1 MDEIR
6 PVNGMVRKE
15 SPILTELKNI
25 LVIILASIFYAATT
39 YMFVLDS
46 KFAPSGLSGVLAMIE
61 TLKDLD
67 TGTYVLLLMNT
78 PLLIW
83 AFFSL
88 SKRFAL
94 YTTISVVVLCTSFF
108 LFDYLDP
115 EGKFRFVTTMTIDG
129 QEYPD
134 FGKRLF
140 CSIVSGFCAGISI
153 ALTFRVNGSLGG
165 VDIIVSLIQK
175 KYPRANVSVLLFVV
189 NAVIIIAS
197 YFVFDKNIESVCF
210 AIIYIIIFSKVCEYI
225 LNGVKKA
232 LKFEV
237 VTEHAEELA
246 KELIQKLGHGVTV
259 TKAKGMYANTDKY
272 LLICVIHGRQV
283 ADFEKILKKY
293 PDAFAFAS
301 SVSEVFGLFFK

>member
-25 LVIILASIFYAATT
+25 LIIILATIFYAATT

-94 YTTISVVVLCTSFF
+94 SLTS
-108 LFDYLDP
+108 
-115 EGKFRFVTTMTIDG
+115 
-129 QEYPD
+129 
-134 FGKRLF
+134 
-140 CSIVSGFCAGISI
+140 A
-153 ALTFRVNGSLGG
+153 
-165 VDIIVSLIQK
+165 
-175 KYPRANVSVLLFVV
+175 
-189 NAVIIIAS
+189 
-197 YFVFDKNIESVCF
+197 
-210 AIIYIIIFSKVCEYI
+210 
-225 LNGVKKA
+225 
-232 LKFEV
+232 
-237 VTEHAEELA
+237 
-246 KELIQKLGHGVTV
+246 
-259 TKAKGMYANTDKY
+259 
-272 LLICVIHGRQV
+272 
-283 ADFEKILKKY
+283 
-293 PDAFAFAS
+293 
-301 SVSEVFGLFFK
+301 